1 MASSEE
7 ATDEEEESSDS
18 QCLFIQPLQQ
28 YFKSAA
34 ENDKLLAKF
43 WDISDF
49 KLDSS
54 DLNVCVEALLKKT
67 KDDNALA
74 RDIKRRQRKN
84 KEQLGILENE
94 FNKNTEWERDFI
106 LNIAKKLGLRVC

>member
-1 MASSEE
+1 
-7 ATDEEEESSDS
+7 
-18 QCLFIQPLQQ
+18 
-28 YFKSAA
+28 
-34 ENDKLLAKF
+34 
-43 WDISDF
+43 
-49 KLDSS
+49 
-54 DLNVCVEALLKKT
+54 LNECVEALLKKT
-67 KDDNALA
+67 KDDNASA

>member
-1 MASSEE
+1 MASSGE
-7 ATDEEEESSDS
+7 ASDEEDLSSDS
-18 QCLFIQPLQQ
+18 LANIGHSSQL

-43 WDISDF
+43 WDISMF
-49 KLDSS
+49 KLDSA
-54 DLNVCVEALLKKT
+54 DLNECVEALLKKA
-67 KDDNALA
+67 KDDNAAA

-94 FNKNTEWERDFI
+94 FRKNTEWERDFI

>member
-1 MASSEE
+1 MADSEE
-7 ATDEEEESSDS
+7 ATDEEDPSSDS
-18 QCLFIQPLQQ
+18 QGPFGQSSSQQ

-49 KLDSS
+49 KLDS
-54 DLNVCVEALLKKT
+54 DNLNECVEALLKKT
-67 KDDNALA
+67 KDDNASA

-84 KEQLGILENE
+84 KE
-94 FNKNTEWERDFI
+94 
-106 LNIAKKLGLRVC
+106 